1 MTRPVPRNISSEW
14 CHLKPGWS
22 VQTCFKTVFPS
33 LPKSHATDIKM
44 GKKVPLVEDGAGN
57 MVPKG
62 SKTDPE
68 MVAQRAAA
76 AERRAAKASAK
87 ASAKPATSADAGPLD
102 YSSMGRIKLLKLAK
116 ERQLDYKLVQKDPD
130 ALRKLLQDADGV
142 LTSDT
147 GLKLLAKPITIG
159 SSDGNGDGDGVAAAV
174 GGGAGDDEGAATTV
188 RECICNPLTHNR
200 FFFPQDSTNAFLSS
214 FLKDA
219 LEITYASSPL
229 PF

>member
-1 MTRPVPRNISSEW
+1 
-14 CHLKPGWS
+14 
-22 VQTCFKTVFPS
+22 
-33 LPKSHATDIKM
+33 M
-44 GKKVPLVEDGAGN
+44 GKKVPMVEDGAGN

-87 ASAKPATSADAGPLD
+87 ASAKPTISADDGRPLD

-116 ERQLDYKLVQKDPD
+116 ERELDYKLVQKDPD

-159 SSDGNGDGDGVAAAV
+159 SSDGNGDGDGVAAAA

-188 RECICNPLTHNR
+188 RECICNPLTHSR
-200 FFFPQDSTNAFLSS
+200 CFFPNIPQMNAFLSS

-219 LEITYASSPL
+219 LEITCASSPFTFL
-229 PF
+229 DCPGRLCTPLTPPNPFFKHHTPNTEQHQQSNGTD